1 MATVETPTSVRVR
14 WGRVIGFAFALE
26 AVLFATLLPLQAVL
40 NLHVWFVAVAIGC
53 AVFAYA
59 AGWLAARGLT
69 SRAVLHG
76 ILVGAVATGIYLVI
90 NLLAPG
96 GLAAA
101 VAFYGTPL
109 FVLLNALRIAGC
121 AAGAFHQART
131 RAADAA

>member
-1 MATVETPTSVRVR
+1 MVPVETPTNVRIR
-14 WGRVIGFAFALE
+14 WGRVVGYAFALE

-40 NLHVWFVAVAIGC
+40 SLHVWFVAVAIGC

-59 AGWLAARGLT
+59 AGWLAARGLA

-76 ILVGAVATGIYLVI
+76 TLVGAVATGIYLVI
-90 NLLAPG
+90 NLFAPG

-101 VAFYGTPL
+101 AAFYGLTF

-121 AAGAFHQART
+121 AAGAFHQSTRT
-131 RAADAA
+131 DTQRA